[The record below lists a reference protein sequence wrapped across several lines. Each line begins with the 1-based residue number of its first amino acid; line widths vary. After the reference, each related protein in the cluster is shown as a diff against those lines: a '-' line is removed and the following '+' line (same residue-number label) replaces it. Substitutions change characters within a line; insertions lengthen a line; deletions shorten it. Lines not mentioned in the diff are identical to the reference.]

1 MGKWIMVIATVGG
14 MGLAMLFAGRI
25 GYWIER
31 KVQARQLRRKKESK
45 DNL

>member
-1 MGKWIMVIATVGG
+1 MGMA
-14 MGLAMLFAGRI
+14 LAMLFAGRI

-31 KVQARQLRRKKESK
+31 KAQAWQLRRKKEVK